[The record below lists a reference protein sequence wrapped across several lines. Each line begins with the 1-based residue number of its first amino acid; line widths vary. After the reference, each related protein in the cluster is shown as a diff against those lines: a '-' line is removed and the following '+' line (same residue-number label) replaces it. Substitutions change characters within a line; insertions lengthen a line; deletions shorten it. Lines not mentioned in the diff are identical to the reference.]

1 MWAHYA
7 EQAKGFVVIFDRLD
21 RVFKGDE
28 TGSLNVTKLVDYT
41 EYRDTL
47 LRRVKRWAHS
57 HPPAGPF
64 PVVGVGVQQPAGGL
78 NGEGL

>member
-28 TGSLNVTKLVDYT
+28 TGSLNVTKPVDYT
-41 EYRDTL
+41 EEFLGMTYSIR
-47 LRRVKRWAHS
+47 
-57 HPPAGPF
+57 PPKIGSSSRNSKTGPTS
-64 PVVGVGVQQPAGGL
+64 V
-78 NGEGL
+78 NGAS